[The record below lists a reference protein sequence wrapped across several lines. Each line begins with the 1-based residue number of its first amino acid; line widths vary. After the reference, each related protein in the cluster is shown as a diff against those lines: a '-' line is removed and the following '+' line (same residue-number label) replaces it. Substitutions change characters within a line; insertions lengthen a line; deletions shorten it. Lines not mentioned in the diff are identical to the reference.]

1 MESQNHL
8 PILIDLGTTSY
19 NSTNG
24 ERSRS
29 ICPLISFENHMA
41 TKISKANQMVGL
53 IRRNFAF
60 LNADLFRRPF
70 IAFLRPHLEYAHPVW
85 SPHLKKHIKNIE
97 RVQRRATKLIDGFKN
112 LEYQE
117 RLLRLNL
124 PTLAFRRLRGDMIE
138 VYKHLR
144 C

>member
-1 MESQNHL
+1 MWLFYKTMCQKLITGPKHDWLNSTWNNATYWPLESQNHL

-85 SPHLKKHIKNIE
+85 SPHLKKHINNIE
-97 RVQRRATKLIDGFKN
+97 RV
-112 LEYQE
+112 
-117 RLLRLNL
+117 
-124 PTLAFRRLRGDMIE
+124 
-138 VYKHLR
+138 
-144 C
+144 